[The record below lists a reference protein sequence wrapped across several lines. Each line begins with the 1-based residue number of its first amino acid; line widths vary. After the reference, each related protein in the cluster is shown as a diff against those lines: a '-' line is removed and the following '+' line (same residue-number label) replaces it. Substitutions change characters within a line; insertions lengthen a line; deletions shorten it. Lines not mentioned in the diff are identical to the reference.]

1 VKMDSVEYV
10 IKCVKCSSVH
20 KTTPSLNECRLR
32 EVRRS
37 FNVNFIIAKDSLSI
51 IADFYFPVVPGGAW
65 NLLSVK
71 VNPSNSLSCG
81 VAPNPACG

>member
-1 VKMDSVEYV
+1 MDSVEYV
-10 IKCVKCSSVH
+10 IKCVKCSTAH
-20 KTTPSLNECRLR
+20 KTTPSLSECRSR

-37 FNVNFIIAKDSLSI
+37 FNDNFIIAKDSLSI
-51 IADFYFPVVPGGAW
+51 TADSYFPGGAW